1 MKTIYNLVKKDY
13 ILIKKSLLIMLLFV
27 TFAPIFISMRAPEF
41 QNNGTLLYG
50 MLALMITF
58 MTYHMISMEE
68 MKQKGFVYLQIT
80 PMSNKKIAI
89 SKYIVVTLAYLAT
102 TIIYCIL
109 ALLPFTKVGGVGIK
123 GIMLSF
129 AIIELFFGIYIPLT
143 FKLGYVKLQMVSS
156 GIIFLS
162 PFIISLI
169 SKYFAS
175 VINITSSIQSLSDLT
190 IIVGIVVLT
199 MIVISIGSKASSN
212 ILKKQEY

>member
-123 GIMLSF
+123 SIMLSF